1 MIGFVAGVGI
11 LIGLVVLHELGHLV
25 VARLC
30 GIPVVSFSVGFGP
43 RALEWRRNGIAYRL
57 GVIPLGG
64 YIRYGDIEGPA
75 RRPGALS
82 AVYLGGPLANV
93 AVAALLLAVAERG
106 ILAGLTQTAGFGVEI
121 VRAFGSLLASAD
133 LGQLGGPILVTQWAG
148 AAAAAGL
155 PPLLRLTA
163 VLSLNLAVLNLLP
176 LPVLDGGRALML
188 TVESAFGQRLKAPV
202 ERMVAVSGFAILIL
216 LMLVALANDLARLA
230 A

>member
-11 LIGLVVLHELGHLV
+11 LFCLVVLHELGHLV

-43 RALEWRRNGIAYRL
+43 RALEWRRGGIAYRL

-64 YIRYGDIEGPA
+64 YIRYGDIDGPA
-75 RRPGALS
+75 RRPGALA

-93 AVAALLLAVAERG
+93 AIAAFLLVVAERG
-106 ILAGLTQTAGFGVEI
+106 VFAGLAQAAGFGVEI
-121 VRAFGSLLASAD
+121 VRAFANLFASAD
-133 LGQLGGPILVTQWAG
+133 LGQLGGPILVTRWAG

-155 PPLLRLTA
+155 APLLRLTA
-163 VLSLNLAVLNLLP
+163 VLSMNLAVLNLVP

-188 TVESAFGQRLKAPV
+188 AAESACGQRLKAPV